1 MSDLPL
7 SGLKVADFCWNAAGP
22 VVTRYLG
29 DHGAT
34 VVRVESL
41 AQVDP
46 MRVGPPFAE
55 GKYGINR
62 SGFYSNVNSSKLGIS
77 LNLSHPEA
85 IDVAWKLCMWGDV
98 VTENFAPGQMK
109 RWGLDYTTVSKERSD
124 VVYLSSSMQGATGP
138 HSRHPG
144 FGNQAIALAG
154 LTFLTGLPDRDALM
168 PSGAYTDYTSPSFA
182 LTALLA
188 ALDYRRRTGMGQY
201 IDLAQVETALQFI
214 GPVVMDAAVNGTRY
228 ERRGNRDAEACPH
241 GAYPCRGDD
250 VWCVIAITGDDQWSS
265 LVEIMGAPS
274 WATEA
279 RFSTTDGRRS
289 CEYELDSYI
298 SEWTQGHDAETLVPT
313 LQQRGI
319 SAGIALTSEGLHN
332 DPQLKS
338 RGHFVKVEHAEVGI
352 SHYESQASKL
362 SATPSQIRSAAPL
375 MGEHSQH
382 VLADILGMN
391 DDQILELVQTGAV
404 E

>member
-1 MSDLPL
+1 
-7 SGLKVADFCWNAAGP
+7 
-22 VVTRYLG
+22 
-29 DHGAT
+29 
-34 VVRVESL
+34 
-41 AQVDP
+41 

-55 GKYGINR
+55 GIYGINR

-77 LNLSHPEA
+77 LNLSRHEA

-98 VTENFAPGQMK
+98 VTENFSPGQKK
-109 RWGLDYTTVSKERSD
+109 RWGLDYESVSRERPD
-124 VVYLSSSMQGATGP
+124 ILYLSSSMQGATGP

-154 LTFLTGLPDRDALM
+154 LTFLTGLPDREALM
-168 PSGAYTDYTSPSFA
+168 PGGAYTDYTSPSFA
-182 LTALLA
+182 LTVLLA
-188 ALDYRRRTGMGQY
+188 ALDYRRRTGKGQY
-201 IDLAQVETALQFI
+201 IDLSQVETALQLI
-214 GPVVMDAAVNGTRY
+214 GPVAMDAAVNGARY

-250 VWCVIAITGDDQWSS
+250 VWCVIAITGDDQWAS
-265 LVEIMGAPS
+265 LVEIMDAPS
-274 WATEA
+274 WATEP
-279 RFSTTDGRRS
+279 RFTTAAGRGA
-289 CEYELDSYI
+289 CEDEIDSRI
-298 SEWTQGHDAETLVPT
+298 SEWTRFQDAESLVRT
-313 LQQRGI
+313 LQGKGI
-319 SAGIALTSEGLHN
+319 SAGIALTSQGLHN

-352 SHYESQASKL
+352 SHYESQASRL

-391 DDQILELVQTGAV
+391 DDQILELAQAGAV